1 VGTAVRVIHCA
12 PVGPVTSIY
21 RRSVV
26 AGTGSGSR
34 IRASGPKECLSLK
47 NHQAV
52 RTPDLENQSPNPEG
66 GPVSDLTSVALHTA
80 LNGLQAR
87 QRAIADNISNINTP
101 KYLANKVQFESEL
114 KSAIA
119 SGSASSAAVSE
130 ISTKK
135 SLEPTRE
142 DGNNVNLDEETISN
156 ISTNLSYQTVLSA
169 LNSKYS
175 MLRTAMSSQ

>member
-1 VGTAVRVIHCA
+1 
-12 PVGPVTSIY
+12 
-21 RRSVV
+21 
-26 AGTGSGSR
+26 
-34 IRASGPKECLSLK
+34 
-47 NHQAV
+47 
-52 RTPDLENQSPNPEG
+52 
-66 GPVSDLTSVALHTA
+66 VSDLTSVALHTA

-114 KSAIA
+114 KNAIA
-119 SGSASSAAVSE
+119 TGDASAAATAS

-142 DGNNVNLDEETISN
+142 DGNNVNLDEESISN

>member
-1 VGTAVRVIHCA
+1 M
-12 PVGPVTSIY
+12 
-21 RRSVV
+21 
-26 AGTGSGSR
+26 
-34 IRASGPKECLSLK
+34 
-47 NHQAV
+47 
-52 RTPDLENQSPNPEG
+52 
-66 GPVSDLTSVALHTA
+66 SDLTSVALHTA

-87 QRAIADNISNINTP
+87 QRAIADNIANINT
-101 KYLANKVQFESEL
+101 KGYLANKVQFEDAL
-114 KSAIA
+114 AGAIA
-119 SGSASSAAVSE
+119 SGDPASAATSG

-175 MLRTAMSSQ
+175 LLRTAMSSQ

>member
-1 VGTAVRVIHCA
+1 M
-12 PVGPVTSIY
+12 
-21 RRSVV
+21 
-26 AGTGSGSR
+26 
-34 IRASGPKECLSLK
+34 
-47 NHQAV
+47 
-52 RTPDLENQSPNPEG
+52 
-66 GPVSDLTSVALHTA
+66 SDLTSVALHTA

-101 KYLANKVQFESEL
+101 GYLANKVAFENEL
-114 KSAIA
+114 KSAVA
-119 SGSASSAAVSE
+119 TGDAGAAAVSG
-130 ISTKK
+130 IATQK

-142 DGNNVNLDEETISN
+142 DGNNVNLDEETISG

>member
-1 VGTAVRVIHCA
+1 
-12 PVGPVTSIY
+12 
-21 RRSVV
+21 
-26 AGTGSGSR
+26 
-34 IRASGPKECLSLK
+34 
-47 NHQAV
+47 
-52 RTPDLENQSPNPEG
+52 
-66 GPVSDLTSVALHTA
+66 VSDLTSVALHTA

-87 QRAIADNISNINTP
+87 QRAIADNIANINTP
-101 KYLANKVQFESEL
+101 KYLANKVSFESEL
-114 KSAIA
+114 QSAVA
-119 SGSASSAAVSE
+119 SGDASSAQSSGIV
-130 ISTKK
+130 TQK